1 MTLRVKFVLFF
12 TALVFLLIG
21 GPMYYISS
29 YVDSYLKR
37 DAINNFRVVAEL
49 AESAYFTFTD
59 LVKTRTIDWSSDGYV
74 RLTTEKIINSRAGG
88 NSEEYQADA
97 KALGDYLREEK
108 MKYDPDVIIAEVL
121 DGNGI
126 VIASSREERVGVDE
140 KSEEQK
146 FGAHRFSQAIL
157 SKQIEAFVSQ
167 VISEE
172 DESDKPM
179 IHVVA
184 RIFSSSKSA
193 DGSLIPL
200 DAVLFV
206 HFSNTDMLGEIL
218 SGRRQMAQGA
228 LSGRVLYEQYKTANI
243 YLVNN
248 QHLMISPARD
258 DRSAILRQRVDS
270 APVHNCFNNKKE
282 IADEYISYNGKTVI
296 GASMCLET
304 ERLTLIA
311 EVEEEEIL
319 KPISSVQRVFVA
331 SGIVAVL
338 AGSLALTFGGYWFL
352 KPLINIADAAREVTR
367 GNLDARAPVKTKDE
381 IGGLAKTF
389 NQMLDGIHQSNEKL
403 SESNQKMS
411 ESARVL
417 HEKVAELERFK
428 KLMVGRE
435 LKMVEMKK
443 KIKELGGGGK
453 NMNYK

>member
-59 LVKTRTIDWSSDGYV
+59 FVKTRTIDWSSDGYV

-108 MKYDPDVIIAEVL
+108 MKYASDVIMAEVL

-126 VIASSREERVGVDE
+126 VIASSHDDRIGVDE
-140 KSEEQK
+140 KAEEEK
-146 FGAHRFSQAIL
+146 LGAHRFSDAIS
-157 SKQIEAFVSQ
+157 SKQPEAFVSH
-167 VISEE
+167 VVFEA

-184 RIFSSSKSA
+184 RLFISDKNA
-193 DGSLIPL
+193 DGSLVPL
-200 DAVLFV
+200 NAVLLL
-206 HFSNTDMLGEIL
+206 HFSNTDTLGEIL
-218 SGRRQMAQGA
+218 SGRRRMAQGA
-228 LSGRVLYEQYKTANI
+228 LSGQTLYEQYKTANI

-248 QHLMISPARD
+248 QHLMISPARND
-258 DRSAILRQRVDS
+258 QSAILRQRVDT
-270 APVHNCFNNKKE
+270 APVHNCLNNQKE
-282 IADEYISYNGKTVI
+282 IADEYISYNGRMVI
-296 GASMCLET
+296 GASMCLEA

-311 EVEEEEIL
+311 EAESDEIL
-319 KPISSVQRVFVA
+319 KPIISSFRRVFAISGA
-331 SGIVAVL
+331 SAVL
-338 AGSLALTFGGYWFL
+338 IGLLAIMFGGYRL
-352 KPLINIADAAREVTR
+352 LNPLIKIAAVAQEVAR
-367 GNLDARAPVKTKDE
+367 GNLGARAPVKTKDE
-381 IGGLAKTF
+381 IGNLAKTF

-403 SESNQKMS
+403 SESNRKIS
-411 ESARVL
+411 ESSRVL
-417 HEKVAELERFK
+417 SDKVAELERFK
-428 KLMVGRE
+428 KLTVGRE

-443 KIKELGGGGK
+443 KIKELGGG
-453 NMNYK
+453 

>member
-1 MTLRVKFVLFF
+1 MTLRAKFVLFF

-59 LVKTRTIDWSSDGYV
+59 FVKTRTIDWSSDGYV
-74 RLTTEKIINSRAGG
+74 RSTTEKIINSRAGG

-108 MKYDPDVIIAEVL
+108 MKYASDVIMAEVL

-126 VIASSREERVGVDE
+126 VIASSHDDRIGVDE
-140 KSEEQK
+140 KAEEEK
-146 FGAHRFSQAIL
+146 LGAHRFSDAIS
-157 SKQIEAFVSQ
+157 SKQPEAFVSH
-167 VISEE
+167 VVFEA

-184 RIFSSSKSA
+184 RLFISDKNA
-193 DGSLIPL
+193 DGSLAPL
-200 DAVLFV
+200 NAVLLL
-206 HFSNTDMLGEIL
+206 HFSNTDTLGEIL
-218 SGRRQMAQGA
+218 SGRRRMAQGA
-228 LSGRVLYEQYKTANI
+228 LSGQTLYEQYKTANI

-417 HEKVAELERFK
+417 HQKFA
-428 KLMVGRE
+428 
-435 LKMVEMKK
+435 
-443 KIKELGGGGK
+443 
-453 NMNYK
+453 N